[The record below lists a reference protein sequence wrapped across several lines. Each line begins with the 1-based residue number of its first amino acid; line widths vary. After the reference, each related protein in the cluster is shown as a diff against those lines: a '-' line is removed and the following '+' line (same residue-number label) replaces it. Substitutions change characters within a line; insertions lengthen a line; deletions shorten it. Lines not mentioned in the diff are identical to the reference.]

1 MSGTE
6 ELWLRTRSD
15 LCFHSRDGMGA
26 LCVFADAERT
36 GVEIMAN
43 KATTGTW
50 LADRITCETGA
61 RRISPARFPIFG
73 YDARENERL
82 RDLKGLTLA

>member
-50 LADRITCETGA
+50 LADRITCETGG
-61 RRISPARFPIFG
+61 RWISPARFLVFG
-73 YDARENERL
+73 YDSLDDERL
-82 RDLKGLTLA
+82 QDLKVLTLV